1 VARHKHRAAIG
12 QQVPAIAFAANYGGS
27 GNTPS
32 SNVRGTY
39 QIGGVLSIPLFDGGD
54 TVGNIKAT
62 KSRQY
67 EAEDILRQLKEDAD
81 EEVRSALAAIEFT
94 SQEVVATTESVG
106 VALLALK
113 LSRDRFFSGVGD
125 NLEVVAAQAVLAT
138 SRNRRVRAL
147 AKYNNSRIK
156 LAVAV
161 GIIKGFQL

>member
-1 VARHKHRAAIG
+1 MVFLRAIC
-12 QQVPAIAFAANYGGS
+12 S
-27 GNTPS
+27 
-32 SNVRGTY
+32 
-39 QIGGVLSIPLFDGGD
+39 
-54 TVGNIKAT
+54 

-81 EEVRSALAAIEFT
+81 EEVRSALSAIEFT

-138 SRNRRVRAL
+138 SRNRNVRAL